1 MRIGSAVM
9 NFDAQ
14 SQKNYDPAILYSRFA
29 ALGNYEHAGLQPF
42 R

>member
-14 SQKNYDPAILYSRFA
+14 SQRIYDPTILYSRFA
-29 ALGNYEHAGLQPF
+29 ALGQL
-42 R
+42 